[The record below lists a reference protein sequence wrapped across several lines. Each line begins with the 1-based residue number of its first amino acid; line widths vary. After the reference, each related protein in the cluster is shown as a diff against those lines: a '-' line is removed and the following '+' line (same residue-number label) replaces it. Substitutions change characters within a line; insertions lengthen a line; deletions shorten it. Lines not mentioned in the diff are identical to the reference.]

1 MDELTRTLLEE
12 LEKKHEGKLDLEEH
26 HYFLFYK
33 DGLFQV
39 YFDAD
44 EKTIKVDV
52 TFMGDAA
59 KVYFTEKKME
69 EELEI
74 FGGGK

>member
-1 MDELTRTLLEE
+1 MDELTKTLLDE
-12 LEKKHEGKLDLEEH
+12 LEKKHGEELNLNDH

-33 DGLFQV
+33 DGLFQI
-39 YFDAD
+39 YFDED

-52 TFMGDAA
+52 DFMGDAG
-59 KVYFTEKKME
+59 KVYFTDKRME

-74 FGGGK
+74 FGGEK